1 MIDKVKVDGQTYN
14 NVDRI
19 RAMDATTGE
28 YTDFLDTSAA
38 TATAADIVAGKI
50 AYGGG
55 QQLVGTHTGAVP
67 NDLDGMVDGT
77 LTSFTMPSGKNLI
90 FAYRFQNFTALSS
103 VDLGGVAT
111 VQQYAFDGCTA
122 VSGIV
127 IPSTLT
133 TIGNYAFRNL
143 GKNSGSTF
151 AYASQ
156 SAETTVGDYAFYGA
170 AVNALTGSFATIG
183 DYSFATCSLLTSVE
197 ITADSI
203 GDYAFQSCTSLT
215 DIDIDCG
222 SIGTY
227 AFNGSAATD
236 ITAKINGGIGNY
248 AFYNQIN
255 VASISIS
262 ADSNI
267 TSLGSCAFSRFGSNR
282 ASPESNVIEF
292 DFRNSSFPTVNSYA
306 FGGDSS
312 SSSYRNKYMKIRLPS
327 SVATISANA
336 FRYTDHCDFYFYK
349 STPPTLSATTCWQ
362 NATNYKIFVPFGSIN
377 AYKTATN
384 WTEEADNIVGFAE
397 AGTFTQGQ
405 TLPVLGAEG
414 YGLTWY
420 SDPACTTAVTTCE
433 NAQAEYYCVA
443 GTEKLGAG
451 IASVSTINCSLS
463 ITDSTGKSYVVGEG
477 AYYDTVLTVNI
488 IPDDGYSQVYIAR
501 INGTD
506 FTSGD
511 TITITSDIGDI
522 SIIAICYDG
531 INIPI
536 NPTFSENSWLM
547 IKEAFTSGI
556 AKQFWNVGDTKEVTL
571 TDGYTYHIRIAD
583 MTDGRYTKADGSGST
598 RGVFEFVELLPTSYA
613 INPSQ
618 VTDGGSTCYTA
629 GGWAMSYMKNTVMD
643 VTVWNMLPD
652 DLKQAI
658 SEITL
663 NEYSYTSPSPRSS
676 DNKLFLPAE
685 TEVFASRHNSAEGYQ
700 SGCVKYTQWEYYD
713 AITTAD
719 SSSCP
724 ERQKQ
729 KVNST
734 SNNTWWLRSP
744 YSGGTNSFCFV
755 SDSGYY
761 SNSAAYYYYGV
772 SPCFAI

>member
-90 FAYRFQNFTALSS
+90 FAYRFQNFTALST
-103 VDLGGVAT
+103 VDFGGVAT

-133 TIGNYAFRNL
+133 SIGNYAFRNL

-156 SAETTVGDYAFYGA
+156 NAETTVGDYAFYGA
-170 AVNALTGSFATIG
+170 AVNALSGSFATVG
-183 DYSFATCSLLTSVE
+183 DYSFATCSSLASVE

-215 DIDIDCG
+215 NIDIDCG

-236 ITAKINGGIGNY
+236 ITAKINGSVGNY
-248 AFYNQIN
+248 AFYNQTN
-255 VASISIS
+255 VASVSIS

-267 TSLGSCAFSRFGSNR
+267 TSLGSYAFSRFGSSR
-282 ASPESNVIEF
+282 ATPESNVIEL
-292 DFRNSSFPTVNSYA
+292 DFRNSSFSTINSYA
-306 FGGDSS
+306 FGGNSS
-312 SSSYRNKYMKIRLPS
+312 SSLYRNKYMKIRLPS

-336 FRYTDHCDFYFYK
+336 FRYTDYCDFYFYK
-349 STPPTLSATTCWQ
+349 SAPPTLSATTCWQ

-744 YSGGTNSFCFV
+744 TSGNNSAFCRV
-755 SDSGYY
+755 NSSGYY
-761 SNSAAYYYYGV
+761 STNGANYNYGV